1 VRRCVDF
8 TPTKKF
14 EAGAKCTILQ
24 KKDSLMTGLNWN
36 SRQLTHGWQRG
47 VTAFFHGLG
56 MTEADF
62 DKPQVGIGVPLLE
75 GNLCNVHAYGL
86 GQLVAEGC
94 RAAGMLGFAF
104 GTPGVSDNLTQG
116 LAGGSASLVS
126 RNLIANSAECVV
138 TAHCYDAMVGLHH
151 CDKNGPGFAMALAR
165 MNYPGLILSGGS
177 IHPGCYRGRN
187 VTILDVYDAQ
197 AAASVGAIPQS
208 EADDIRRL
216 ACPGPGGCG
225 VAASF
230 NTWGMCMEAIGL
242 MPPQS
247 SSTPAIDPAKKED
260 CLSAGRLIRNLLER
274 QIRPRDI
281 LTRRA
286 FENAATMI
294 SAVGGSTNGVI
305 HLLALAREAQI
316 EFGLKDFQEI
326 FRRTPVM
333 CNFAPRGTKTM
344 VDLHKLGGT
353 SVLLK
358 QFVQMGLIDGSCV
371 TVTGRSIAENVAD
384 APAPPAGNELIAPAE
399 APFKQFADMQVCFGN
414 LAPDG
419 IVFKVSSLAEPRF
432 RGPAICFDSGRAVSE
447 AVEQHRIRPGSVIV
461 LRNLGPVAQGMP
473 EVVLAASALSVPE
486 LNGKVALISD
496 TRISGISH
504 GAIGVHCS
512 PEAAVGGPIALVQ
525 DGDEISFDLPTGAV
539 TWHVSDEEASRR
551 RSRWQPLV
559 LRHSRGY
566 LADFAATTAQAH
578 HGCVSTALYSELR

>member
-1 VRRCVDF
+1 MD
-8 TPTKKF
+8 T
-14 EAGAKCTILQ
+14 
-24 KKDSLMTGLNWN
+24 LMNDLNWN

-47 VTAFFHGLG
+47 VTAFFYGLG

-62 DKPQVGIGVPLLE
+62 DRPQVGIGIPLLE
-75 GNLCNVHAYGL
+75 GNLCNVHAYEL
-86 GQLVAEGC
+86 GRLVAEGC
-94 RAAGMLGFAF
+94 RSAGMLGFPF

-116 LAGGSASLVS
+116 LEGGSASLVS

-138 TAHCYDAMVGLHH
+138 TAHCYDAMIGLHH
-151 CDKNGPGFAMALAR
+151 CDKNGPGFAMSLAR

-177 IHPGCYRGRN
+177 IHPGCFQGRDIS
-187 VTILDVYDAQ
+187 ILDVYDAQ

-208 EADDIRRL
+208 DADEIRRL

-225 VAASF
+225 IAASF
-230 NTWGMCMEAIGL
+230 NTWGMCLEAIGL

-247 SSTPAIDPAKKED
+247 SSTPASDPAKKTE
-260 CLSAGRLIRNLLER
+260 CLGAGQLVRNLLQQ

-294 SAVGGSTNGVI
+294 SAVGGSTNGVL
-305 HLLALAREAQI
+305 HLVALAREAQVD
-316 EFGLKDFQEI
+316 FGLKDLQRI
-326 FRRTPVM
+326 FRQTPVM

-344 VDLHKLGGT
+344 VDLHRLGGT

-358 QFVQMGLIDGSCV
+358 HFVQAGLIDGSCL
-371 TVTGRSIAENVAD
+371 TVTGQSITDNVANAPAPTDGQDLIAAAD
-384 APAPPAGNELIAPAE
+384 AP
-399 APFKQFADMQVCFGN
+399 FKPFADMQICFGN

-419 IVFKVSSLAEPRF
+419 VVFKVSSLAEPRF
-432 RGPAICFDSGRAVSE
+432 RGPAICFTSGRDVST

-461 LRNLGPVAQGMP
+461 LRQLGPVASGMP

-504 GAIGVHCS
+504 GAIGVHCA
-512 PEAAVGGPIALVQ
+512 PEAAVGGPIGLVE
-525 DGDEISFDLPTGAV
+525 DGDEISFDLPLGAV
-539 TWHVSDEEASRR
+539 TLHVPADELSRR
-551 RSRWQPLV
+551 RAAWKRPALSYT
-559 LRHSRGY
+559 RGY
-566 LADFAATTAQAH
+566 LADFAATVSQAN
-578 HGCVSTALYSELR
+578 HGCVSTALLPATRSD

>member
-1 VRRCVDF
+1 MAD
-8 TPTKKF
+8 
-14 EAGAKCTILQ
+14 
-24 KKDSLMTGLNWN
+24 LNWN

-47 VTAFFHGLG
+47 VTAFFYGLG

-62 DKPQVGIGVPLLE
+62 DKPQVGIGIPLLE
-75 GNLCNVHAYGL
+75 GNLCNVHAYDL
-86 GQLVAEGC
+86 GRLVAEGC
-94 RAAGMLGFAF
+94 RNAGMLGFPF

-116 LAGGSASLVS
+116 LEGGSASLVS

-138 TAHCYDAMVGLHH
+138 TAHCYDAMIGLHH

-177 IHPGCYRGRN
+177 IHPGCYQGRDIS
-187 VTILDVYDAQ
+187 ILDVYDAQ

-225 VAASF
+225 IAASF
-230 NTWGMCMEAIGL
+230 NTWGMCLESIGL

-247 SSTPAIDPAKKED
+247 SSTPAIDPAKREE
-260 CLSAGRLIRNLLER
+260 CLSAGALVRNLLQLE
-274 QIRPRDI
+274 IRPRDI
-281 LTRRA
+281 LTRKA
-286 FENAATMI
+286 FINAATVI

-305 HLLALAREAQI
+305 HLLALAREAQVD
-316 EFGLKDFQEI
+316 FGLKDFQEI

-358 QFVQMGLIDGSCV
+358 HLVRAGLIDGSCL
-371 TVTGRSIAENVAD
+371 TVTGRSIAENVANAAD
-384 APAPPAGNELIAPAE
+384 PPAGQDLIARID
-399 APFKQFADMQVCFGN
+399 APFKPFADMQVCFGN

-432 RGPAICFDSGRAVSE
+432 RGPAICFESGRAVSE
-447 AVEQHRIRPGSVIV
+447 AVEQRRILPGSVIV
-461 LRNLGPVAQGMP
+461 LRNLGPVALGMP

-504 GAIGVHCS
+504 GAIGVHCA
-512 PEAAVGGPIALVQ
+512 PEAAVGGPIGLVL
-525 DGDEISFDLPTGAV
+525 DGDAISFDLPTGAV
-539 TWHVSDEEASRR
+539 TLHVAEEELARR
-551 RSRWQPLV
+551 KSNWKPQARTYT
-559 LRHSRGY
+559 RGY
-566 LADFAATTAQAH
+566 LADFAATVSQAN
-578 HGCVSTALYSELR
+578 HGCVSTALYKQL

>member
-1 VRRCVDF
+1 MAD
-8 TPTKKF
+8 
-14 EAGAKCTILQ
+14 
-24 KKDSLMTGLNWN
+24 LNWN

-47 VTAFFHGLG
+47 VTAFFYGLG

-62 DKPQVGIGVPLLE
+62 DKPQVGIGIPLLE
-75 GNLCNVHAYGL
+75 GNLCNVHAYDL
-86 GQLVAEGC
+86 GRLVAEGC
-94 RAAGMLGFAF
+94 RNAGMLGFPF

-116 LAGGSASLVS
+116 LEGGSASLVS

-138 TAHCYDAMVGLHH
+138 TAHCYDAMIGLHH

-177 IHPGCYRGRN
+177 IHPGCYQGRDIS
-187 VTILDVYDAQ
+187 ILDVYDAQ

-225 VAASF
+225 IAASF
-230 NTWGMCMEAIGL
+230 NTWGMCLESIGL

-247 SSTPAIDPAKKED
+247 SSTPAIDPAKKEE
-260 CLSAGRLIRNLLER
+260 CLSAGTLVRNLLQLE
-274 QIRPRDI
+274 IRPRDI
-281 LTRRA
+281 LTRKA
-286 FENAATMI
+286 FINAATMI

-305 HLLALAREAQI
+305 HLLALAREAQVD
-316 EFGLKDFQEI
+316 FGLKDFQEI
-326 FRRTPVM
+326 FRSTPVM

-358 QFVQMGLIDGSCV
+358 HLVRAGLIDGSCL

-384 APAPPAGNELIAPAE
+384 AADPPEGQDLIARID
-399 APFKQFADMQVCFGN
+399 APFKPFADMQVCFGN

-432 RGPAICFDSGRAVSE
+432 RGPAICFESGRAVSE
-447 AVEQHRIRPGSVIV
+447 AVEQRRILPGSVIV
-461 LRNLGPVAQGMP
+461 LRNLGPVALGMP

-504 GAIGVHCS
+504 GAIGVHCA
-512 PEAAVGGPIALVQ
+512 PEAAVGGPIGLVQ
-525 DGDEISFDLPTGAV
+525 DGDAISFDLPTGTV
-539 TWHVSDEEASRR
+539 TLHVTDEEFGRR
-551 RSRWQPLV
+551 KSNWKPQPLTYA
-559 LRHSRGY
+559 RGY
-566 LADFAATTAQAH
+566 LADFAATVSQAN
-578 HGCVSTALYSELR
+578 HGCVSTALYKQL